1 MPAVVWDGG
10 REFFLARMKMKRF
23 QLLFLLGLLTFC
35 CAQAQKITFRIE
47 GFLPGSS
54 YDSRLVRLVEHDVI
68 YYDRTVVIDST
79 VVRNGCFAFEGS
91 ANGLNVV
98 SVELDGMKPADVPFW
113 TSQNVILENGTI
125 SMKYDS
131 LGVVLSG
138 TPLNNRYN
146 ELLLSEDRQIHQK
159 TNEIIALRK
168 QRTEAENGVLSE
180 KENDEFNR
188 RLASLYDNCKKKTA
202 QFVKENIQ
210 NPVGVYFFFQHPLS
224 WYEASD
230 ADYMKSC
237 IDPTLWIKYEEKI
250 SQRENA
256 ERKVLQSKQE
266 MREGHRY
273 REIIGRD
280 PEGNPVR
287 LSGLIKPG
295 RATLL
300 IFWASWCAPCI
311 QEIPFFKDLYK
322 KYHAKGLDLVSIS
335 LDSTEK
341 AWLNAVQKQAMEWPQ
356 MSELKGWNG
365 TAPKDYGINSIPFV
379 LLLDQ
384 NGCIV
389 VRNLY
394 DKLLTDAIDKLLDQ

>member
-1 MPAVVWDGG
+1 
-10 REFFLARMKMKRF
+10 MKKL
-23 QLLFLLGLLTFC
+23 QLLLLGLMAFC
-35 CAQAQKITFRIE
+35 FVQAQKLTFRIE
-47 GFLPGSS
+47 GSLSVSS
-54 YDSRLVRLVEHDVI
+54 YDNRSVRLVEHDAI
-68 YYDRTVVIDST
+68 YYDHVVVLDST
-79 VVRNGCFAFEGS
+79 IVRNGSFVFEGS
-91 ANGLNVV
+91 ANGLKVA
-98 SVELDGMKPADVPFW
+98 SVELLDMKSADWPHCA
-113 TSQNVILENGTI
+113 SQDVILENGTI

-138 TPLNNRYN
+138 TPLNDRYN
-146 ELLLSEDRQIHQK
+146 ELLLAESRNIRRQ
-159 TNEIIALRK
+159 TNEILIQRQ
-168 QRTEAENGVLSE
+168 QRTEAGNGVLSQA
-180 KENDEFNR
+180 ENNAFNSQI
-188 RLASLYDNCKKKTA
+188 ASLYTLYRQKQEIFA
-202 QFVKENIQ
+202 KENVQ
-210 NPVGVYFFFQHPLS
+210 NPVGVYFFFKYPVTM
-224 WYEASD
+224 YEKD
-230 ADYMKSC
+230 YVEYMKAR
-237 IDPTLWIKYEEKI
+237 IDPAIWKKNEEKLN
-250 SQRENA
+250 QREQA
-256 ERKVLQSKQE
+256 EQRVLQSKKE
-266 MREGHRY
+266 MDVGHRY

-280 PEGNPVR
+280 PEGNPVK
-287 LSGLIKPG
+287 LSELIKPG